1 MVAIAL
7 LFAAATNPLPSLAPT
22 LSPQGV
28 LGLIRARFRSHR
40 PPPPYIAYTLVRSQL
55 TDQGYPDF
63 VGSYTY
69 RVWCRTS
76 DHAALGRKAFRADY
90 RGPLEFL
97 HPAFNAPQD
106 PGPPT
111 ADVFEPAPARPPGF
125 ASAPTPQAELSAL
138 PVIASVETRG
148 EFDYRVTSLQ
158 TEGQTLHLRIEPI
171 REPERNRLRELWAD
185 KTTYELRKLIATD
198 KLYVERGGGTYGV
211 AFTLTMGMLAGR
223 PVVTDV
229 HGDVGDGYFGDGQ
242 KVDFAF
248 RDITFPSSLPAWY
261 FDPRSYAAHGSDAP
275 S

>member
-1 MVAIAL
+1 MIAIAL
-7 LFAAATNPLPSLAPT
+7 FIAAAATALPRLAPT
-22 LSPQGV
+22 PSPQRV

-55 TDQGYPDF
+55 TDQGYPDY

-69 RVWCRTS
+69 RIWCRNS

-111 ADVFEPAPARPPGF
+111 ADVFEPAPAVAHAVS
-125 ASAPTPQAELSAL
+125 ASQTPQAERSAL
-138 PVIASVETRG
+138 PVIASVVAVG

-158 TEGQTLHLRIEPI
+158 IEGQDLHLRIEPI
-171 REPERNRLRELWAD
+171 RQPERNRLRELWAD
-185 KTTYELRKLIATD
+185 KTTYELRKLTATD
-198 KLYVERGGGTYGV
+198 KLYVEKGGTYAV
-211 AFTLTMGMLAGR
+211 AFTITMGMFQGM

-229 HGDVGDGYFGDGQ
+229 HGDVGGGYFGDGQ
-242 KVDFAF
+242 KVDYHFGDIAF
-248 RDITFPSSLPAWY
+248 PPTLPAWY
-261 FDPRSYAAHGSDAP
+261 FDPRTYAAHEGDAP